1 MDFSIPQQKAI
12 DIRDTNVVVSA
23 SAGSGKTAVLVERL
37 CQLVLKDHISIDS
50 ILAMTFTKDAAAEMK
65 ARLLSKLKEQPK
77 TEYILQQMALLETAS
92 ISTIDSF
99 CLSIVQN
106 YYYKIPI
113 SYTMSK
119 QTASS
124 AQTRITF
131 DNAYKH
137 AVQDLDLDAYTKLKM
152 YFLSFGKTEEDIQ
165 KYIEDILAILNS
177 KSEEDAKTWIKNIQD
192 SYTYLSPELMEYAL
206 KYFHN
211 HCLAISFSS
220 ENLRKYTS
228 ISTYYEQKYL
238 ELKSI
243 ARYIRKRK
251 KKGIFEYLFLEQT
264 KAFWEQ
270 MERSI
275 QILNEI
281 TPSRRGWCHGAYN
294 HHNIIMT
301 SSAPATIHFE
311 HFYHGYPI
319 LDVYYFL
326 KKALEKNNYN
336 FAFCETFLSNYDRFM
351 PLSKDDLL
359 CLYGL
364 FLFPEK
370 FWKIT
375 NSYYHSGKAWI
386 PAKNVEKLSLS
397 VAQTEEKK
405 RFLRNL
411 FAFQI

>member
-1 MDFSIPQQKAI
+1 MLNEKYQALLDQY
-12 DIRDTNVVVSA
+12 DISVSHTRR
-23 SAGSGKTAVLVERL
+23 GRGCVLCFGENDVYALSQTSLSEERL
-37 CQLVLKDHISIDS
+37 CAVSEWTLAMHDHHFYKTDQYILNKDGYFLTFDRYYETFALRKTYLGTECDIHALKDI
-50 ILAMTFTKDAAAEMK
+50 
-65 ARLLSKLKEQPK
+65 R
-77 TEYILQQMALLETAS
+77 
-92 ISTIDSF
+92 
-99 CLSIVQN
+99 
-106 YYYKIPI
+106 
-113 SYTMSK
+113 
-119 QTASS
+119 SS
-124 AQTRITF
+124 AE
-131 DNAYKH
+131 N
-137 AVQDLDLDAYTKLKM
+137 
-152 YFLSFGKTEEDIQ
+152 
-165 KYIEDILAILNS
+165 LAS
-177 KSEEDAKTWIKNIQD
+177 
-192 SYTYLSPELMEYAL
+192 
-206 KYFHN
+206 FHN

-275 QILNEI
+275 QILNET

-336 FAFCETFLSNYDRFM
+336 FAFCETFY
-351 PLSKDDLL
+351 
-359 CLYGL
+359 
-364 FLFPEK
+364 
-370 FWKIT
+370 
-375 NSYYHSGKAWI
+375 
-386 PAKNVEKLSLS
+386 KL
-397 VAQTEEKK
+397 
-405 RFLRNL
+405 
-411 FAFQI
+411 

>member
-1 MDFSIPQQKAI
+1 MIVEINKNLFLIVHILLSEISSVYPIYTFMASFYHIPSLIFISLEVEHKGGSMLNEKYQALLDQYDISVSHTRRGRGCVLCFGENDVYALSQTSLSEERLGAVSEWTLAMHDHHFYKTDQYILNKDGYFLTFDRYYETFALRKTYLGTECDI
-12 DIRDTNVVVSA
+12 HALKDIR
-23 SAGSGKTAVLVERL
+23 
-37 CQLVLKDHISIDS
+37 
-50 ILAMTFTKDAAAEMK
+50 
-65 ARLLSKLKEQPK
+65 
-77 TEYILQQMALLETAS
+77 
-92 ISTIDSF
+92 
-99 CLSIVQN
+99 
-106 YYYKIPI
+106 
-113 SYTMSK
+113 
-119 QTASS
+119 SS
-124 AQTRITF
+124 AE
-131 DNAYKH
+131 N
-137 AVQDLDLDAYTKLKM
+137 
-152 YFLSFGKTEEDIQ
+152 
-165 KYIEDILAILNS
+165 LAS
-177 KSEEDAKTWIKNIQD
+177 
-192 SYTYLSPELMEYAL
+192 
-206 KYFHN
+206 FHN

-251 KKGIFEYLFLEQT
+251 KKGVFEYLFLEQT
-264 KAFWEQ
+264 KTFWKQ

-275 QILNEI
+275 QILNET

-370 FWKIT
+370 FWKIS
-375 NSYYHSGKAWI
+375 NQYMAHKKHWI
-386 PAKNVEKLSLS
+386 SPRYIEKL
-397 VAQTEEKK
+397 EEFIHNKEA
-405 RFLRNL
+405 RSIFLEKYV
-411 FAFQI
+411 QIYNVFS

>member
-1 MDFSIPQQKAI
+1 MKNIILISLLLLVSSCNRQDINIFVLPEETPIKGSDYLNEMIMTLPLGI
-12 DIRDTNVVVSA
+12 DIIDD
-23 SAGSGKTAVLVERL
+23 KLL
-37 CQLVLKDHISIDS
+37 IFMHKDEHVIRIVDANTGAE
-50 ILAMTFTKDAAAEMK
+50 INQTGIFGNGPGEFIQPVYCVFNKNKDI
-65 ARLLSKLKEQPK
+65 
-77 TEYILQQMALLETAS
+77 YIYNE
-92 ISTIDSF
+92 
-99 CLSIVQN
+99 
-106 YYYKIPI
+106 
-113 SYTMSK
+113 
-119 QTASS
+119 
-124 AQTRITF
+124 
-131 DNAYKH
+131 
-137 AVQDLDLDAYTKLKM
+137 
-152 YFLSFGKTEEDIQ
+152 GQ
-165 KYIEDILAILNS
+165 K
-177 KSEEDAKTWIKNIQD
+177 
-192 SYTYLSPELMEYAL
+192 
-206 KYFHN
+206 
-211 HCLAISFSS
+211 
-220 ENLRKYTS
+220 NLRKYTY

-275 QILNEI
+275 QILNET

-370 FWKIT
+370 FWKIS
-375 NSYYHSGKAWI
+375 NQYMAHKKHWI
-386 PAKNVEKLSLS
+386 SPRYIEKL
-397 VAQTEEKK
+397 EEFIHNKEA
-405 RFLRNL
+405 RSIFLEKYV
-411 FAFQI
+411 QIYNVFS